1 MGRTETAV
9 WAHNGLSPAFAL
21 CCSGLHSHR
30 ALDSSRVKFSS
41 LRAQREFWS
50 IQGPS
55 PPVYK
60 EAHPKQAF
68 SMSSSDFNN
77 TENHECH
84 WSLTPGQNRVCS
96 SLSFA
101 CPHPRNPHRPAG
113 ADVLEPA
120 ANLLPWLWL
129 HWFGGFGVL
138 PQVPTM
144 VGAREVLGSQRD
156 LKAGVLG
163 VCVNGILHWCS
174 SGSAQLLGLSVS
186 DGDQQDLLLP
196 VKTVPFLC
204 KPVSPQP
211 QLSLTARTCLWGH
224 CGEPQSR
231 EPQLGAQDRGDVG
244 TQGGLGWCLWGQL
257 EREVEGS

>member
-9 WAHNGLSPAFAL
+9 WAHNGLSSAFAISPAFAL

-77 TENHECH
+77 TENHERH
-84 WSLTPGQNRVCS
+84 WSLTPLSALNRVCS

-138 PQVPTM
+138 PPSANR
-144 VGAREVLGSQRD
+144 GGSQGSSGFTEGSKSRGFRD
-156 LKAGVLG
+156 LCHWDFALVQLRFSPAPGI
-163 VCVNGILHWCS
+163 VCV
-174 SGSAQLLGLSVS
+174 
-186 DGDQQDLLLP
+186 
-196 VKTVPFLC
+196 
-204 KPVSPQP
+204 
-211 QLSLTARTCLWGH
+211 
-224 CGEPQSR
+224 
-231 EPQLGAQDRGDVG
+231 
-244 TQGGLGWCLWGQL
+244 
-257 EREVEGS
+257 